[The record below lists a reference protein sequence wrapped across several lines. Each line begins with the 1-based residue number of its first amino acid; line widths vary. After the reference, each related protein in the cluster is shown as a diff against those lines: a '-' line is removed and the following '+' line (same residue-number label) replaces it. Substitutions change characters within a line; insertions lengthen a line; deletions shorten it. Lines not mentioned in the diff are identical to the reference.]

1 MTFGLC
7 RICDPVGWS
16 RGLSGASDA
25 QKPALRD
32 RWHFPDRDIDIP
44 QDKLNRDTIQ
54 RNRVKSWRFL
64 PVISRTCS
72 QGIDSTRVGL
82 VLYVEDMTNGLSPAS
97 NWIDIHVL
105 ETCRKAWNKSLI
117 FLIMKIRLYL
127 LEYELSGWN
136 WYVVKWYSKDI
147 KPSNAFI
154 YT

>member
-44 QDKLNRDTIQ
+44 QDKLFTRYSTETQYREIGSNPDGFSCHSQDLQPGYRLDEGGFSSVCW
-54 RNRVKSWRFL
+54 RNDKRSF
-64 PVISRTCS
+64 SS
-72 QGIDSTRVGL
+72 
-82 VLYVEDMTNGLSPAS
+82 S
-97 NWIDIHVL
+97 NWIEIHVL

-127 LEYELSGWN
+127 LEYIWIEWMKLICSEM
-136 WYVVKWYSKDI
+136 V
-147 KPSNAFI
+147 
-154 YT
+154 

>member
-44 QDKLNRDTIQ
+44 QDKLFTRYSTETQYREIGSNPDGF
-54 RNRVKSWRFL
+54 S
-64 PVISRTCS
+64 CHS
-72 QGIDSTRVGL
+72 QDLQPGYTRVGL
-82 VLYVEDMTNGLSPAS
+82 VLYVEEMTNGLSPAS
-97 NWIDIHVL
+97 NWIEIHVL

-127 LEYELSGWN
+127 LEYIWIEWMKLICSEM
-136 WYVVKWYSKDI
+136 V
-147 KPSNAFI
+147 
-154 YT
+154 